1 MSFAR
6 TKIQAPRLRAALVDR
21 GPLQARLLQALQQ
34 QRLVLLCAPAGF
46 GKTALLART
55 AAAAPGLALAW
66 VSADAGD
73 DLQRLLEC
81 MLAALEPFDP
91 PWRSAPES
99 ILKGLASGEPE
110 ARRAKLAELI
120 NALDLCDQV
129 HGLIVFDDLHRVA
142 DPAFFA
148 FLDELLERLSS
159 KWTLALSSRSEPP
172 LALARWRAAGELA
185 EFRQP
190 QLRFAQAEARAL
202 LGATALAPELEAR
215 LLARTQGWPA
225 GLRMALGVLQGV
237 GPGSAERLLRASER
251 SWFDFL
257 LTEVLQQ
264 LPPALADFLQAVSVL
279 PELQAPR
286 CAALTGDACAADR
299 LAEVE
304 HLGLFVELLED
315 AAGGRSLRLHDLFR
329 EALQLRLRREQPERW
344 QALRELAARTE
355 PDPLRRLQLR
365 LEDGAVAEAAALAFE
380 HLPGSIVT
388 AGAPTALHLIEQFP
402 PAAREQ
408 RPELAFVRGL
418 AGWAQR
424 WDFPL
429 LRQQMERA
437 AAGFAGQGQGEAAEL
452 AQAYEATALI
462 AMGRPDEGRAR
473 LAGLQA
479 QAPAC
484 QVIVQNAEVWAAIE
498 DCRFDA
504 VAPLLA
510 RMLDSLQRADRIE
523 LWYQSTPPLRLPGLP
538 GITALLERHA
548 ELMLAVA
555 GEAPTPLRTIALQT
569 QAWCALWR
577 GQLDEAARQIERS
590 LDDAHWSGRSGAV
603 RAHQLCLA
611 AALALAQG
619 DGAAAVAAAT
629 QRQQEFG
636 ASASAWHRY
645 LLALYRARIAASAGD
660 AGTLAEALQQAQ
672 ALRPLDLP
680 GGEPVRRARELPLE
694 AVLADLQGDAAH
706 APALLQACLTQ
717 EAAVDVLGFAAELRL
732 RLARLQRRAGQAE
745 AAAQSLRPLFER
757 ARRDGPGG
765 ALLASALLH
774 ELAAL
779 DWQGL
784 LTDAEQAALRAWA
797 ARVGAQPPAPTPT
810 PANPTLSARELE
822 VLARIAAGDSNKLIA
837 RRFELSP
844 HTVKRHVANILH
856 KIAVDSRGQAAAW
869 FREHGH

>member
-21 GPLQARLLQALQQ
+21 GPLQARLFQALQQ

-46 GKTALLART
+46 GKTALLAQT
-55 AAAAPGLALAW
+55 ASQLGADRALAW
-66 VSADAGD
+66 ISADAGD

-99 ILKGLASGEPE
+99 ILQGLASGEPE

-120 NALDLCDQV
+120 NALDLCETA
-129 HGLIVFDDLHRVA
+129 HGLIVFDDVHRVA

-148 FLDELLERLSS
+148 FLDELLERLSP

-172 LALARWRAAGELA
+172 LALARWRAA

-190 QLRFAQAEARAL
+190 QLQFAEAEARAL
-202 LGATALAPELEAR
+202 LGAAALAPQLEAR

-225 GLRMALGVLQGV
+225 GLRMALGVLQGQ
-237 GPGSAERLLRASER
+237 GAAGGSAERLLRASER
-251 SWFDFL
+251 SWFEFL

-264 LPPALADFLQAVSVL
+264 LPPTLAEFLQAVSVL

-286 CAALTGDACAADR
+286 CAALTGDAQAAER
-299 LAEVE
+299 LAEIE

-315 AAGGRSLRLHDLFR
+315 PSGGRSLRLHDLFR
-329 EALQLRLRREQPERW
+329 EALQQRLRQARPERW

-380 HLPGSIVT
+380 KLPASIVS
-388 AGAPTALHLIEQFP
+388 AGAPTALHLLEQFP
-402 PAAREQ
+402 PGAREQ

-437 AAGFAGQGQGEAAEL
+437 AAGFAAQGQAEAAEL

-473 LAGLQA
+473 LAGLRA

-484 QVIVQNAEVWAAIE
+484 QVIVQNAEIWAAIE
-498 DCRFDA
+498 NCRFDA

-510 RMLDSLQRADRIE
+510 RMLDQLQQAERIE
-523 LWYQSTPPLRLPGLP
+523 LWYQTTPPLRLPGLP
-538 GITALLERHA
+538 GLTALLERHA

-577 GQLDEAARQIERS
+577 GQLAEAALLIERS
-590 LDDAHWSGRSGAV
+590 LEDAHWSGRSGAV

-611 AALALAQG
+611 AALALTQG

-660 AGTLAEALQQAQ
+660 ATTLAEALGQAQ

-680 GGEPVRRARELPLE
+680 GGEPVRLARELPLE
-694 AVLADLQGDAAH
+694 AVRADLQGDAAR
-706 APALLQACLTQ
+706 AQTLLQACLQQ

-732 RLARLQRRAGQAE
+732 RLARLQGRSE
-745 AAAQSLRPLFER
+745 AAAQTLRPLFER

-765 ALLASALLH
+765 ALLAGALLH
-774 ELAAL
+774 ELAAR

-784 LTDAEQAALRAWA
+784 LTDAEQAQLQAWA
-797 ARVGAQPPAPTPT
+797 ARVGVQPPAPA
-810 PANPTLSARELE
+810 PAPAAQTLSARELE
-822 VLARIAAGDSNKLIA
+822 VLERIAAGDSNKLIA
-837 RRFELSP
+837 RRFDLSP

-869 FREHGH
+869 FREQAR